1 MNITWIGSPNYT
13 TGRQGASID
22 KIICHWMV
30 GTLSSTDSVFQNT
43 TRGTSAHYGVGQ
55 GGQVHQYV
63 RESDTAYHAGN
74 WNANITSIGIEH
86 EGGPTSPITESV
98 YQTSAELIAQIWS
111 RYGRELPLRK
121 HNEFNATQ
129 CPGTLDI
136 NKLTEMA
143 RAVYKGE
150 KKMTRDDWIMYN
162 WYRLLEEDFP
172 SQTEFNQAI
181 NANADYHFNNNHT
194 LRTVLNDEAKQ
205 PNFAK
210 NIARDERAR
219 RKALEIEVSSV
230 RTQLQQAISS
240 GQLSTAK
247 VRELE
252 AQLAAAQANSG
263 GSIPQATIDTINE
276 TNGLVRRIWDAIT
289 RLWRV

>member
-1 MNITWIGSPNYT
+1 MNITWTGSPNYYS
-13 TGRQGASID
+13 GRQGSTVD
-22 KIICHWMV
+22 KIVCHWMV

-55 GGQVHQYV
+55 AGQVHQYV
-63 RESDTAYHAGN
+63 KESDTAYHAGN
-74 WNANITSIGIEH
+74 WIANITSIGIEH
-86 EGGPTSPITESV
+86 EGSPTSPITESV
-98 YQTSAELIAQIWS
+98 YQTSAELIAQIWT
-111 RYGRELPLRK
+111 RYGRELPLRR
-121 HNEFNATQ
+121 HNEFSATQ

-143 RAVYKGE
+143 RAIYKGE

-172 SQTEFNQAI
+172 SQAEFDQAI

-219 RKALEIEVSSV
+219 RKALEAEVSSV

-247 VRELE
+247 VKELE
-252 AQLAAAQANSG
+252 AKLAAVQTNSG
-263 GSIPQATIDTINE
+263 ATIPQATTDAINE
-276 TNGLVRRIWDAIT
+276 TNTIVNKIWNAIFKY
-289 RLWRV
+289 WRV